1 MRERAGV
8 KYVKPVT
15 VDPNFTDYGYALTRP
30 FFRRFVA
37 SAVWSWRYGAIGW
50 TTLCVGAAPKLLS
63 ISVDEALIWRKDA
76 VLYKSFTEEQQSK
89 LTTIPTVVNGW
100 ILCRNLLP
108 NGYQFVAGRDY
119 LLPIPPSELK
129 LNRQMKQN
137 PGWGEE

>member
-1 MRERAGV
+1 MRWG
-8 KYVKPVT
+8 
-15 VDPNFTDYGYALTRP
+15 
-30 FFRRFVA
+30 
-37 SAVWSWRYGAIGW
+37 GAKVIVNKRGR
-50 TTLCVGAAPKLLS
+50 GAYLGT
-63 ISVDEALIWRKDA
+63 DA

-89 LTTIPTVVNGW
+89 LTTILTDGSQWMDP
-100 ILCRNLLP
+100 LQELLP